1 MELDMYSGKSVFLDQ
16 VATEENFSEEGYLY
30 ANPDVKA
37 AVLNGTCP
45 SGATHFETFGKKEGR
60 RIRNTGA
67 IEAIRLEKMRHISEI
82 VDYGMPHTA
91 ENGKFNFL
99 TDELKSQFDI
109 ISTDAVSSNDYDPIT
124 LSMIEEYKDGIILDC
139 GSGRRGT
146 YYDNVVNY
154 EIVDYDTTD
163 VIGVGE
169 RLPFKDNVFDA
180 VISIAVLEHVKDPFQ
195 CAREITRVMKPGG
208 KLICCVPFLQPLHG
222 YPHHYY
228 NMSHQGLRA
237 LFSPYLRIDRQ
248 DVLASTL
255 PIWSLSWMLQ
265 SWAQGLSH
273 DTRQAFLDMR
283 IGDLVSAPQSYL
295 NAPFVTELS
304 LEKNF
309 ELASA
314 TSIFAHKPE

>member
-1 MELDMYSGKSVFLDQ
+1 
-16 VATEENFSEEGYLY
+16 
-30 ANPDVKA
+30 
-37 AVLNGTCP
+37 
-45 SGATHFETFGKKEGR
+45 
-60 RIRNTGA
+60 
-67 IEAIRLEKMRHISEI
+67 
-82 VDYGMPHTA
+82 MPHSIKD
-91 ENGKFNFL
+91 GKFNFL

-124 LSMIEEYKDGIILDC
+124 LALIEEFKDGIVLDC

-146 YYDNVVNY
+146 YFDNVVNY

-169 RLPFKDNVFDA
+169 RLPFVDNAFDA
-180 VISIAVLEHVKDPFQ
+180 VISIAVLEHVKDPFL

-237 LFSPYLRIDRQ
+237 LFAPYLHIDRQ
-248 DVLASTL
+248 EVLASTL

-265 SWAQGLSH
+265 SWAQGLGE

-283 IGDLVSAPQSYL
+283 VGDLVSSPQSYL
-295 NAPFVTELS
+295 DAPFVTELPP
-304 LEKNF
+304 EKNF

-314 TSIFAHKPE
+314 TSIFAHKPA